1 MKPYLE
7 KSWIDPRIT
16 VGKSAIH
23 GTGMIAT
30 APIKEGERV
39 MIWGGTVVSRVDYE
53 SVWEQFHNASVIQID
68 EENYLALPITIPE
81 TIDVHLNHSCDPNT
95 WLVDEVTIVAR
106 RDIKMGEEITLDSA
120 TWNDDES
127 EEYSDNDLCTCGSPL
142 CRTFIKATDWHNL
155 ELQKKYAGH
164 FSPYLAR
171 RIAELTEQLKV

>member
-7 KSWIDPRIT
+7 KSWIDPRIS

-23 GTGMIAT
+23 GKGMIAI
-30 APIKEGERV
+30 APIKEGETV
-39 MIWGGTVVSRVDYE
+39 MIWGGTVVSRTDYE
-53 SVWEQFHNASVIQID
+53 SVWEQFHNASVVQID
-68 EENYLALPITIPE
+68 EKNYLALPITNPE

-95 WLVDEVTIVAR
+95 WLVDEVTVVAR
-106 RDIKMGEEITLDSA
+106 RDIQKGEEITLDSA

-142 CRTFIKATDWHNL
+142 CRKFIKATDWKNP

-164 FSPYLAR
+164 FSPYLER
-171 RIAELTEQLKV
+171 KFKKKN